1 MKKTCLWVCL
11 IFGSFS
17 LSACSNSFESELM
30 QSCQA
35 LGGERKF
42 CHCTMT
48 GLQGYYGKERLI
60 AAAERKQPL
69 PEDYNQVATKLGQ
82 QCYAKLYR

>member
-30 QSCQA
+30 RSCKGM
-35 LGGERKF
+35 GGDRKF
-42 CHCTMT
+42 CRCTAD

-60 AAAERKQPL
+60 AAAEMKQPL
-69 PEDYNQVATKLGQ
+69 PEDYNKIATKFGQ
-82 QCYAKLYR
+82 QCFAKLYR